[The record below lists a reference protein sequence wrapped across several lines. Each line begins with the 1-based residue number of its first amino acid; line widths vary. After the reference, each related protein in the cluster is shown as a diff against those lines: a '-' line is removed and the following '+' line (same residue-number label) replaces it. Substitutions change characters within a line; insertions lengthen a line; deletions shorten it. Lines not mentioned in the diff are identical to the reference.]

1 MSDYPKISEAD
12 YLKAVG
18 QLRMQVQ
25 ALLAYTYS
33 MHGYKDYAV
42 SVAHVIVYL
51 TEQFGKRVRGKD
63 SPILLPKHIR
73 DRIGG
78 KE

>member
-1 MSDYPKISEAD
+1 MSYSRIPQDDYD
-12 YLKAVG
+12 KARS
-18 QLRMQVQ
+18 QFRMQVQ

-33 MHGYKDYAV
+33 MHGYKDYAA
-42 SVAHVIVYL
+42 SVAHVIVDL
-51 TEQFGKRVRGKD
+51 TEQFGMRVRGKD